1 MASSSALADARRATS
16 VSVPERSMTSA
27 SVGPEPFEAV
37 GTGAR
42 PAGARRLA
50 SFAADRAR
58 RAASADRW
66 LASLL
71 GAEPG
76 VALVAVGG
84 YGRRELLPGSDL
96 DVLLL
101 HSGRPGIAAL
111 ADRIWYPIWDS
122 GTRLDHAVRRPA
134 EAREVARQDVR
145 VALGLLHARHV
156 AGDPGL
162 TSDLRTGVLADSS
175 VDGFDTSPSR
185 LACRVASVSNRL
197 RLPTSGRQCQFRVI
211 SRCSCSRFRPSA
223 IPASF

>member
-1 MASSSALADARRATS
+1 M
-16 VSVPERSMTSA
+16 
-27 SVGPEPFEAV
+27 

-42 PAGARRLA
+42 PARVRRLA

-58 RAASADRW
+58 RSTSADRW

-111 ADRIWYPIWDS
+111 ADRVWYPIWDS
-122 GTRLDHAVRRPA
+122 GTHLDHAVRGRPKR
-134 EAREVARQDVR
+134 ARWPARTCGWR
-145 VALGLLHARHV
+145 SACCT
-156 AGDPGL
+156 PG
-162 TSDLRTGVLADSS
+162 
-175 VDGFDTSPSR
+175 TSP
-185 LACRVASVSNRL
+185 
-197 RLPTSGRQCQFRVI
+197 GIQD
-211 SRCSCSRFRPSA
+211 
-223 IPASF
+223 